1 MFEEL
6 TRKQMKLEFH
16 REISKLSIPKAQYLS
31 LFICAYFAINVKK
44 RPHNHIFH
52 GYKVFILLFSIA
64 PACVWAVDPEKGRS
78 VIG

>member
-1 MFEEL
+1 
-6 TRKQMKLEFH
+6 MKFRFH
-16 REISKLSIPKAQYLS
+16 REISKLSIPKTQYLS

-64 PACVWAVDPEKGRS
+64 PACVWADDPEKGQLEA
-78 VIG
+78 GQ